1 VVKFKKGLPSF
12 FTSMSYPV
20 TVEVNS
26 LEQFSKLMQFCTEN
40 GIYIGSQPANPFKPA
55 ALSRENKK
63 PSPAFLSFCGAEN
76 LNRLGLTNEQ
86 SVYDMIVRYT
96 TKLVLS
102 DGSIQLDA
110 PLQAALQTDKTR
122 IYEHELLS
130 LIPKIFI

>member
-1 VVKFKKGLPSF
+1 
-12 FTSMSYPV
+12 MSYPV
-20 TVEVNS
+20 TVELNS

-40 GIYIGSQPANPFKPA
+40 GIYVGPQPANPFKPA

-63 PSPAFLSFCGAEN
+63 PSHAYASFCGAEN

-86 SVYDMIVRYT
+86 SVYDAIVRYT
-96 TKLVLS
+96 SNRVLS

-110 PLQAALQTDKTR
+110 PLQAALHTDKAR

-130 LIPKIFI
+130 LIPKIFV